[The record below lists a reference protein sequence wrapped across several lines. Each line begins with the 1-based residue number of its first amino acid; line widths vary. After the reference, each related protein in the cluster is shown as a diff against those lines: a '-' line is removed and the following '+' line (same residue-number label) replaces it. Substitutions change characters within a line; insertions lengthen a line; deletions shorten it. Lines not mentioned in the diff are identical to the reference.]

1 MKPTI
6 LRTHLFNLLFHLGFY
21 SDPEEVDRQ
30 LQLYLQPAEK
40 KKAKKQEDIEPAE
53 PIVEKVHW
61 WRIDE
66 EDLPDLTED
75 EFETVAQRFND
86 IRVHLPEIDEMLT
99 GYLSAGWKMERVSK
113 VDLSILR
120 LAIYE
125 IRFDDAIPVKVAI
138 NEAVELA
145 KRFGGDDS
153 YKFVN
158 GVLHKAVPETE

>member
-1 MKPTI
+1 MKATI

-21 SDPEEVDRQ
+21 KDPEEVERQ
-30 LQLYLQPAEK
+30 LRLYLQPADK
-40 KKAKKQEDIEPAE
+40 KKPKKQDDAE
-53 PIVEKVHW
+53 ITDTADTKVHW

-66 EDLPDLTED
+66 EELPDLTED
-75 EFETVAQRFND
+75 EFDTVEQRFND
-86 IRVHLPEIDEMLT
+86 IRAHLPEIDASLS
-99 GYLSAGWKMERVSK
+99 GYLASGWKMDRISK

-125 IRFDDAIPVKVAI
+125 IRYDDMIPVKVAI

-145 KRFGGDDS
+145 KRYGGDES

-158 GVLHKAVPETE
+158 GVLHKAVTETE

>member
-1 MKPTI
+1 MKATI

-21 SDPEEVDRQ
+21 KDPEEVDRQ
-30 LQLYLQPAEK
+30 LQLYLQPMEIK
-40 KKAKKQEDIEPAE
+40 KSAQKEASETTDPADT
-53 PIVEKVHW
+53 KVHW

-66 EDLPDLTED
+66 EELPDLTED
-75 EFETVAQRFND
+75 DFETVAQRFNA
-86 IRVHLPEIDEMLT
+86 IRAQLPKIDEMLS
-99 GYLSAGWKMERVSK
+99 GYLASGWKMERISK

-125 IRFDDAIPVKVAI
+125 IRFDDKIPVKVAI

-145 KRFGGDDS
+145 KRYGGDES

-158 GVLHKAVPETE
+158 GVLHQAVSETE

>member
-1 MKPTI
+1 MKATI

-21 SDPEEVDRQ
+21 KDPEEVERQ
-30 LQLYLQPAEK
+30 LQLYLQPADK
-40 KKAKKQEDIEPAE
+40 KKTKKQDDEVTAE
-53 PIVEKVHW
+53 TTDTKVHW

-66 EDLPDLTED
+66 EELPDLTED
-75 EFETVAQRFND
+75 EFGIVEQRFND
-86 IRVHLPEIDEMLT
+86 VRSHLDEIDQMLS
-99 GYLSAGWKMERVSK
+99 GYLAAGWKIERISK

-125 IRFDDAIPVKVAI
+125 IRFDDNIPVKVAI

-145 KRFGGDDS
+145 KRYGGDES

-158 GVLHKAVPETE
+158 GVLHKAVSETE